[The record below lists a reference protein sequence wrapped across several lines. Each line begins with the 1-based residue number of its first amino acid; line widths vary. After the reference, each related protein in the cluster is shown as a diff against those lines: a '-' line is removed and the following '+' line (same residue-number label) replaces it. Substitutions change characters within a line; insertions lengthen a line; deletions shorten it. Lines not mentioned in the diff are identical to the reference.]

1 MTSHHDSQDAPVGEL
16 LTLEE
21 LARACCME
29 PGWVVQRLEAGV
41 LRGERD
47 GARWHISSATVVRAR
62 RIARLETT
70 FDADPELA
78 ALTADLIEEV
88 TQLRRRLRGS

>member
-1 MTSHHDSQDAPVGEL
+1 MTLHNDVHDTPAGDL

-29 PGWVVQRLEAGV
+29 PGWVIQRLEAGV
-41 LRGERD
+41 LHAERD
-47 GARWHISSATVVRAR
+47 GARWHISSSTVMRAR

-88 TQLRRRLRGS
+88 TQLRRRLQGL

>member
-1 MTSHHDSQDAPVGEL
+1 MTSRNDFHDAPMGDL
-16 LTLEE
+16 LSLEE
-21 LARACCME
+21 LARVCCMP
-29 PGWVVQRLEAGV
+29 PGWALQRIEAG
-41 LRGERD
+41 LLHAERD

-88 TQLRRRLRGS
+88 AQLRRRLQAS